1 MRTRRLREAITIVA
15 VGMAVATA
23 GDVRGSEVF
32 GYEEWQEA
40 VRARQ
45 LDPADVIYPFHA
57 TEEMRQWATE
67 RLRLHMTLE
76 ASKKLEVLQQALF
89 DSDEFE
95 FAYQDAVTLT
105 GEQAFLARHGNCL
118 AFTSMFV
125 ALSRSVGIPTFLVKV
140 RRAPEVERDNTV
152 VVVNRH
158 VVAGYRTATDM
169 ALYDFYFTSAT
180 PYMQHWVIDDVQA
193 SAMFHNNLG
202 GEAIRDDDLTTAVHH
217 LDIATRLDPGWAPG
231 WVNLGV
237 ARFRLGDNDGAM
249 AAYERALE
257 VEPGNSSALSNISVL
272 HLQQG
277 REEEARTALKAAS
290 EGRANP
296 FILIA
301 MADMEM
307 TRGNFDAAER
317 YLRRARWW
325 YRDEPEVF
333 DAMARLARKRGDL
346 QQANEHA
353 AEAAAL
359 RRDRSGTG
367 VDAPMG

>member
-1 MRTRRLREAITIVA
+1 MDFRRLRQAITIAA
-15 VGMAVATA
+15 VGVAA
-23 GDVRGSEVF
+23 AMPGEVRADEVIGF
-32 GYEEWQEA
+32 EEWQKA

-57 TEEMRQWATE
+57 TEEMRLWAAE
-67 RLRLHMTLE
+67 QLRLYHLLKPSE
-76 ASKKLEVLQQALF
+76 QLEVLQQALF
-89 DSDEFE
+89 EADEFE

-105 GEQAFLARHGNCL
+105 GEQAFSARHGNCL

-140 RRAPEVERDNTV
+140 RRAPEVDRDDTV

-158 VVAGYRTATDM
+158 VVAGYRTSADM
-169 ALYDFYFTSAT
+169 SLYDFYFMSAT
-180 PYMQHWVIDDVQA
+180 RYMQHWVIDDVQA

-202 GEAIRDDDLTTAVHH
+202 GEAIRRDDLAEAVHH
-217 LDIATRLDPGWAPG
+217 LEITTRLDPAWAPG

-237 ARFRLGDNDGAM
+237 ARFRLGDTDGAM

-277 REEEARTALKAAS
+277 RKEEARTALKAAS

-307 TRGNFDAAER
+307 NRGDLDAAER

-325 YRDEPEVF
+325 YRDEPEVY
-333 DAMARLARKRGDL
+333 DAMSRLARRRGDVER
-346 QQANEHA
+346 ADAHAREA
-353 AEAAAL
+353 AEL
-359 RRDRSGTG
+359 RRDRAPAAAET
-367 VDAPMG
+367 PMG